1 MCRNQRGHA
10 FPDMSYRA
18 CSLDTTIGGRPRAR
32 WSSPRPAFSGS
43 AGRAGSHPLCFK
55 RRRACLNSRQRRR
68 MARPA
73 DRAPGHCHLDAYTLP
88 RATNSRLDVPPCAL
102 RGADIRSSTVRAS
115 STDAETGCTAGA
127 ILVATVRSSPSLYGA
142 RRQVSLLDGAGGRDG
157 RFSSL
162 VTRQAPVNA
171 VDVFYNNRPRTESS
185 TALRSRCLRGSRQFR
200 EQNVANLCRN

>member
-1 MCRNQRGHA
+1 MRRNQRGHA

-18 CSLDTTIGGRPRAR
+18 GSLDTTIGGRPRAR

-55 RRRACLNSRQRRR
+55 RRRACLNSRQHGTSGRSRPGSLSPRRIYSSSGDKFSPRRASVCAPRGRHPALALCVRRAPTLRPAARPGQYSSRRFARRR
-68 MARPA
+68 LYME
-73 DRAPGHCHLDAYTLP
+73 RAGKC
-88 RATNSRLDVPPCAL
+88 C
-102 RGADIRSSTVRAS
+102 
-115 STDAETGCTAGA
+115 
-127 ILVATVRSSPSLYGA
+127 
-142 RRQVSLLDGAGGRDG
+142 LLDGAGGRDG